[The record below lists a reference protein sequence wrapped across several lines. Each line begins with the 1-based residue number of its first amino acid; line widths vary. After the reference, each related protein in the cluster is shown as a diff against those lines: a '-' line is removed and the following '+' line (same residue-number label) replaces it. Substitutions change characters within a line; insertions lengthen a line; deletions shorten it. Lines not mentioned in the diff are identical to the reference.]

1 MGLLPMCAGLGSPSW
16 NSRNRAPGRSPA
28 RGALRGARES
38 RIQLTDGLI
47 RTKETPTSPPAP
59 SYAIIPA
66 RSFHPLRVGN
76 AGGELTR
83 NNDGS
88 RVWSSGGGRLDLDLV
103 AQLGEL
109 GRQAFGL
116 TRNNDGSRV
125 WSSGGGRL
133 ELDLV
138 AQLGELGRQAFGLG
152 LGRVALEVLG
162 AEIAMGDA
170 VFQHMV
176 DRREQRGG
184 DGADRLLRSAAAFQ
198 AQELGLIVAALFADR
213 RPGALHQNGL
223 QPGGALAQ
231 AGGFALAG
239 AFVLAG
245 APPRP

>member
-66 RSFHPLRVGN
+66 RSFHPLRVG
-76 AGGELTR
+76 
-83 NNDGS
+83 
-88 RVWSSGGGRLDLDLV
+88 
-103 AQLGEL
+103 
-109 GRQAFGL
+109 
-116 TRNNDGSRV
+116 
-125 WSSGGGRL
+125 
-133 ELDLV
+133 
-138 AQLGELGRQAFGLG
+138 
-152 LGRVALEVLG
+152 
-162 AEIAMGDA
+162 DA
-170 VFQHMV
+170 
-176 DRREQRGG
+176 
-184 DGADRLLRSAAAFQ
+184 ADRLLRSAAAFQ